1 MECGPRVP
9 DTPGHACARLAIRT
23 HLEAT
28 AERVAEHSFRDVLPL
43 ESQATEQFVDYHNI
57 VGVFNEGAP
66 YRICFGAHWDT
77 RARADEEADS
87 TRARRPGP
95 GANDGGSGVAVLLEL
110 ATLFAEIPPAVGVD
124 LIFFDAEDNGLAG
137 DPYSWALGSAR
148 FVRDH
153 PTYRPAFVVIVDM
166 VGREGS
172 RVPREPN
179 SIAGAAPLVQA
190 IWNQA
195 AKLELTTVA
204 DSVGPPVFDDHI
216 AFLNA
221 GIPAAVLI
229 DLADPRWHTLDDRP
243 EYCSP
248 HSLGEIGSLL
258 LALVAQ
264 AERTIAGS

>member
-1 MECGPRVP
+1 MACGPRVP
-9 DTPGHACARLAIRT
+9 ETPGHACARLAIRT

-28 AERVAEHSFRDVLPL
+28 ADRVAEHSFRDVLPL
-43 ESQATEQFVDYHNI
+43 ESQESDYVVDYHNI
-57 VGVFNEGAP
+57 VGVFNEEAP

-87 TRARRPGP
+87 TRARRPSP
-95 GANDGGSGVAVLLEL
+95 GANDGGSGVAVLMEL
-110 ATLFAEIPPAVGVD
+110 ATLFAENPPAVGVD
-124 LIFFDAEDNGLAG
+124 LIFFDAEDNGVSG
-137 DPYSWALGSAR
+137 DPYTWALGSAR
-148 FVRDH
+148 FVQDH

-166 VGREGS
+166 VGRDGS
-172 RVPREPN
+172 RIPKEPN
-179 SIAGAAPLVQA
+179 SITAAGPLVQA

-195 AKLELTTVA
+195 AELELTTVI

-229 DLADPRWHTLDDRP
+229 DLADPQWHTLNDLP

-258 LALVAQ
+258 LAVVAQ